1 MSFDEVLGTILG
13 VLIVVLVI
21 STLLIALFL
30 PKSRTKRG
38 RSRST
43 FTQGIDDV
51 SVDGDGTAD
60 D

>member
-1 MSFDEVLGTILG
+1 MSFDEVLGSILG
-13 VLIVVLVI
+13 VLIVALVI
-21 STLLIALFL
+21 STVLIALFL
-30 PKSRTKRG
+30 PKSRAKRG

-43 FTQGIDDV
+43 FTHGIDDV